1 MAEDRL
7 ILLTNRGDG
16 VDEIPNDELN
26 EEDDVAKS
34 GNSQVSFTAIYQC
47 WFQYSPPDWHLL
59 DILIEIIAG
68 SRNDSNAIHVP
79 EQKMS
84 PPSIMYTASCVAAI
98 GGLLFGNI

>member
-34 GNSQVSFTAIYQC
+34 GNSQVSFTAIY
-47 WFQYSPPDWHLL
+47 
-59 DILIEIIAG
+59 
-68 SRNDSNAIHVP
+68 
-79 EQKMS
+79 
-84 PPSIMYTASCVAAI
+84 
-98 GGLLFGNI
+98 